1 MIIGSRME
9 TFELI
14 LMVLAAILVSSVLD
28 RLIPRVSAP
37 LIQIGLGF
45 VIAYFAVSAIPFS
58 LNPDFFLFLFIAP
71 LLFHDA
77 KEADRAALWKYRK
90 KILSLSI
97 GLVFAIMVVIGFVL
111 NLLVPSIPL
120 AAALALGAALGP
132 TDAVAVTSLKG
143 NVHMT
148 RREDA
153 LLSGEALIN
162 DASGVVAFQ
171 FAIAAAVTDTY
182 EISSLFG
189 YFLLLFF
196 GGILV
201 GAILAVAIRWV
212 RRKSAETGLESTTFY
227 VLVDLLSPFIIYL
240 AAELVSVSGILA
252 VVTAGLILGREEERR
267 IGPSVAR
274 LNIVTSSVW
283 ELLAFTLNGI
293 IFILLG
299 MELCWINPRI
309 ISADALFGGTRGT
322 LLTIAIMTAV
332 LVAIRFLW
340 IFVMERWRKDPDTK
354 RRPTVTKNFLASVA
368 AMTIG
373 GPKGAVT
380 LSIIMSI
387 PYVVA
392 SGASFPHRDQLIFL
406 ASGIILATLLLATFF
421 LPVLSPKP
429 KVRSN
434 EFEENADMRVDIL
447 RNVILRLSDQ
457 MNEKNTAAT
466 RSVIRMYN
474 DRIKR
479 IGLES
484 EEQDERIRRKLS
496 LDIVKQQEIYI
507 AELMD
512 EGEYDSAVCYRY
524 ARRISHREHILTHQ
538 AGPGWYFFVVMRN
551 IRRAAHAFM
560 RSVREWMPGMEHPAA
575 DAEMRELEIAVLRKT
590 LRYLE
595 GMMASNESEYP
606 PEVLGAEQARYSRAI
621 VNLKRMRPSITYITK
636 LEDNLDDI
644 MREGYYLEL
653 QEITQRYENN
663 EISRS
668 LAKTLRENVH
678 LMQLDLEDRL

>member
-1 MIIGSRME
+1 ME

-189 YFLLLFF
+189 HFLLLFF

-252 VVTAGLILGREEERR
+252 VVTAGLD
-267 IGPSVAR
+267 
-274 LNIVTSSVW
+274 
-283 ELLAFTLNGI
+283 
-293 IFILLG
+293 
-299 MELCWINPRI
+299 PRTR
-309 ISADALFGGTRGT
+309 GGTAHRTFCRATEYRYLERMGAVGIHAERHH
-322 LLTIAIMTAV
+322 LHPAGHGAV
-332 LVAIRFLW
+332 LDQPSHHQR
-340 IFVMERWRKDPDTK
+340 
-354 RRPTVTKNFLASVA
+354 RRPVRRHARHASDHRHHD
-368 AMTIG
+368 G
-373 GPKGAVT
+373 GPGGHTLSLDLRHGTMAQGSRHETASRSHEEFLGQRSGDDHRRPKGEAVT

-484 EEQDERIRRKLS
+484 EEQDERIRR
-496 LDIVKQQEIYI
+496 
-507 AELMD
+507 A
-512 EGEYDSAVCYRY
+512 
-524 ARRISHREHILTHQ
+524 
-538 AGPGWYFFVVMRN
+538 
-551 IRRAAHAFM
+551 
-560 RSVREWMPGMEHPAA
+560 
-575 DAEMRELEIAVLRKT
+575 
-590 LRYLE
+590 
-595 GMMASNESEYP
+595 
-606 PEVLGAEQARYSRAI
+606 
-621 VNLKRMRPSITYITK
+621 
-636 LEDNLDDI
+636 
-644 MREGYYLEL
+644 
-653 QEITQRYENN
+653 
-663 EISRS
+663 
-668 LAKTLRENVH
+668 LA
-678 LMQLDLEDRL
+678 